1 MMNKK
6 FSWKNDHWI
15 KPYLAQYKWNFLLAI
30 FLGVIM
36 FFCGGALMFYAGY
49 TIDKAATRPE
59 NILMIYVPIVLM
71 RAVGIG
77 RPLFRYLER
86 LVSHNWILRVT
97 SSLRRRLFYIAERNT
112 SAVGSSFQTGSILSL
127 LTDDIGHLQNLY
139 LRTIFP
145 AILSYLVGF
154 FVVILLGLFSWPLAG
169 AIAILLVAELVLVPF
184 FSLLKQ
190 AAVRTKEKEEKAQ
203 LYTY

>member
-1 MMNKK
+1 MNKK
-6 FSWKNDHWI
+6 FSWKHEHWV
-15 KPYLAQYKWNFLLAI
+15 KPYLAKYKWNFLLAI
-30 FLGVIM
+30 FLGIVM

-97 SSLRRRLFYIAERNT
+97 SSLRRRLFYIAEKT
-112 SAVGSSFQTGSILSL
+112 
-127 LTDDIGHLQNLY
+127 LQQ
-139 LRTIFP
+139 
-145 AILSYLVGF
+145 S
-154 FVVILLGLFSWPLAG
+154 
-169 AIAILLVAELVLVPF
+169 
-184 FSLLKQ
+184 
-190 AAVRTKEKEEKAQ
+190 AQ
-203 LYTY
+203 LFRQEVFFLS

>member
-1 MMNKK
+1 
-6 FSWKNDHWI
+6 
-15 KPYLAQYKWNFLLAI
+15 
-30 FLGVIM
+30 M

-97 SSLRRRLFYIAERNT
+97 VLHCRKKYFSCWFKLSNRKYFIAFN
-112 SAVGSSFQTGSILSL
+112 
-127 LTDDIGHLQNLY
+127 
-139 LRTIFP
+139 
-145 AILSYLVGF
+145 
-154 FVVILLGLFSWPLAG
+154 
-169 AIAILLVAELVLVPF
+169 
-184 FSLLKQ
+184 
-190 AAVRTKEKEEKAQ
+190 
-203 LYTY
+203 